1 VIALALSLAMS
12 ATLDAAEEDAL
23 FSDST
28 VLEPPSA
35 AAPASDSVK
44 GTQVRLG
51 GEMDVLGQGSWKR
64 DPVFPGGGEGAV
76 RLVGSANLDIRLAGG
91 QRALA
96 VFEVA
101 HEGGPDTTS
110 WALREMFLDA
120 DIGGR
125 VWFRAGKQ
133 VLQWG
138 RGILWTPTDLVN
150 VEGRSLV
157 ERPGAREGATGLKVQ
172 VPFGTGASLVAFAP
186 LRRVDASDSLSLS
199 VRGEFLLGDAE
210 LAVSSWFKKDQPH
223 VVGLDGSRR
232 ILGLDAQ
239 AGVLW
244 LSGDLKPRAV
254 LREGAWHLERDD
266 ERGQVRASGGLGRS
280 FKAGGKP
287 DRVRLDIE
295 GFWQSEVGASE
306 ALVDRQQRPYAD
318 TIWRELDPRIREGIN
333 SLDLQGLDLA
343 IPRGIPLGRGDGLT
357 FLAGHGLF
365 VPNQVASAYLGAMAS
380 VMDVFRPDVTV
391 VVQALSNLDDLSG
404 LGTFGVR
411 WESLHGFHVQPIAY
425 LFWGDEHEEFTLD
438 GRGFALEL
446 RSGLRF

>member
-1 VIALALSLAMS
+1 MIALALSLAMS

-23 FSDST
+23 FSDTT
-28 VLEPPSA
+28 VLAAPSA
-35 AAPASDSVK
+35 GPAVTDSVR
-44 GTQVRLG
+44 GTEVRLG
-51 GEMDVLGQGSWKR
+51 GEVEVLGQGSWKQ

-76 RLVGSANLDIRLAGG
+76 RLVGSASLDIRLAGG
-91 QRALA
+91 QRALG

-101 HEGGPDTTS
+101 HEGGPDTTA
-110 WALREMFLDA
+110 WALRELFLDA
-120 DIGGR
+120 NIGGR

-186 LRRVDASDSLSLS
+186 LSRVDAADSLSLS

-210 LAVSSWFKKDQPH
+210 VAVSSRFKKDQPH
-223 VVGLDGSRR
+223 LVGLDGSRR

-254 LREGAWHLERDD
+254 LRDGAWHLERDD

-295 GFWQSEVGASE
+295 GFWQSEGGASE
-306 ALVDRQQRPYAD
+306 ALADRENRPYAD
-318 TIWRELDPRIREGIN
+318 TVWREFDPRLRDGIA
-333 SLDLQGLDLA
+333 SLGLEEFGFST
-343 IPRGIPLGRGDGLT
+343 PRGIPVGRGDGLS

-365 VPNQVASAYLGAMAS
+365 VPNQTASAYLGAMAS
-380 VMDVFRPDVTV
+380 VMDAFHPDVTLI
-391 VVQALSNLDDLSG
+391 VQALSNLDDGSG

-411 WESLHGFHVQPIAY
+411 WESLHGFHIQPIAY
-425 LFWGDEHEEFTLD
+425 VFWGDEHEEFTLD
-438 GRGFALEL
+438 GRGLALEL

>member
-1 VIALALSLAMS
+1 MIALALSLAMS

-23 FSDST
+23 FSDTT
-28 VLEPPSA
+28 VLETPA
-35 AAPASDSVK
+35 AAPVATDSVQ
-44 GTQVRLG
+44 GTRVRTG
-51 GEMDVLGQGSWKR
+51 GEIDVLGQGSWKE

-76 RLVGSANLDIRLAGG
+76 RLVGSANLDVRLAGG

-254 LREGAWHLERDD
+254 LRDGAWHLERDD

-287 DRVRLDIE
+287 DRVRLDVE
-295 GFWQSEVGASE
+295 GFWQSEGGASE
-306 ALVDRQQRPYAD
+306 ALTDRQQRPYAD
-318 TIWRELDPRIREGIN
+318 TIWRELDPRLREGIS
-333 SLDLQGLDLA
+333 SLDLGVEFPV
-343 IPRGIPLGRGDGLT
+343 PRGIPVGRGDGLT

-380 VMDVFRPDVTV
+380 VRDAFLPDVTL